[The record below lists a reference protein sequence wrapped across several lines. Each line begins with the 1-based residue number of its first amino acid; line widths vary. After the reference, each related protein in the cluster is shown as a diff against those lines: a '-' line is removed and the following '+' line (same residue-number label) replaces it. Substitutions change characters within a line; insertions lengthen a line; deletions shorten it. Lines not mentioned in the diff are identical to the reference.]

1 MEYTRQ
7 AADEGVATDRCEV
20 VYSDAT
26 AEGCVMFD
34 ADVSAEHD
42 IVCGDDAIFDDTIV
56 GDVAC
61 RHEIAVVTDRGNAKV
76 FFGSAV
82 NGNSFAKD
90 VAVSDND
97 LRW

>member
-1 MEYTRQ
+1 MEDTRQ

-42 IVCGDDAIFDDTIV
+42 IVCGDNTIFDDAIV
-56 GDVAC
+56 GDMARC
-61 RHEIAVVTDRGNAKV
+61 HEIAVVTDGRYAEV
-76 FFGSAV
+76 FFGASV
-82 NGNSFAKD
+82 DGYGFAKD
-90 VAVSDND
+90 VAITGND
-97 LRW
+97 LGG